1 MVLESHL
8 MGPAGQLESSE
19 SRKLFHG
26 ASVITTF
33 NGLLWKVSPKVS
45 PDPMS
50 QLRNRKRSLVT
61 ARRDTQADLLAEH
74 HEDKKYLAAMKG
86 PATEVMQMTSRSCVG
101 TGHGTGRLLM
111 SLDWKQRRRLRGRQV
126 GLEEHDI
133 GVFAIAH
140 LSVVCSSLSGTNLV

>member
-1 MVLESHL
+1 

-61 ARRDTQADLLAEH
+61 ARRIICGEAIGHVPRGAKSQAFSSNLQAVLSHTESAFFVVGAEPTS
-74 HEDKKYLAAMKG
+74 G
-86 PATEVMQMTSRSCVG
+86 PSDAS
-101 TGHGTGRLLM
+101 
-111 SLDWKQRRRLRGRQV
+111 
-126 GLEEHDI
+126 
-133 GVFAIAH
+133 
-140 LSVVCSSLSGTNLV
+140 

>member
-1 MVLESHL
+1 

-33 NGLLWKVSPKVS
+33 NSLLWKVSPKVS

-74 HEDKKYLAAMKG
+74 HEDKKHLAAMKG
-86 PATEVMQMTSRSCVG
+86 PATEVMQMTVG
-101 TGHGTGRLLM
+101 AVSEQDM
-111 SLDWKQRRRLRGRQV
+111 ERGIWV
-126 GLEEHDI
+126 CPWI
-133 GVFAIAH
+133 G
-140 LSVVCSSLSGTNLV
+140 SSAEDCAEDK